1 MAFVKFT
8 RTRARIGIPKVSIWS
23 RGQVGFNQAAVDEY
37 KLSDFKYVVLYY
49 DQDDRRIG
57 LEFTN
62 DEKAD
67 GACKLGFRKGSGVS
81 FSAVAFLKT
90 FKIDYTKTRQY
101 DLTFDET
108 NTFYVIDL
116 NSPRNQSSM

>member
-23 RGQVGFNQAAVDEY
+23 RGQIGFNQAAVDEY
-37 KLSDFKYVVLYY
+37 KLSNFKYVVLYY

-62 DEKAD
+62 NKEAD

-116 NSPRNQSSM
+116 NTPRNQPSM